1 MSYLAPN
8 LEWTGF
14 ASTSDN
20 ESERGHSW
28 CGWSPSITINTLSLT
43 GFRWS
48 LEAWLSPQERV
59 RVRNRKTASH
69 EHGHKHKSCTV
80 CMFSLHFH
88 LLIIIITTDQKTTF
102 IYHSHS
108 HTRSTRGGGCWG
120 WLLWSISPASA
131 LKSAETWAPCTQ
143 TACWS
148 WRRAATC
155 RTASYRRQCRP
166 NVDFKSP
173 KLRGFYYNL
182 RPDAAASVNV
192 SWFRK
197 TSFLN
202 LQHKRSQRLCWN
214 RINICISQRDR
225 TGTFNLFQ
233 YKSYV

>member
-88 LLIIIITTDQKTTF
+88 LLIIIITTDQKTNLHLSLTLTYPINSRRRLLRLTPVVDF
-102 IYHSHS
+102 ARISTKICGNLS
-108 HTRSTRGGGCWG
+108 TMHTNSV
-120 WLLWSISPASA
+120 
-131 LKSAETWAPCTQ
+131 LKL
-143 TACWS
+143 
-148 WRRAATC
+148 ATC
-155 RTASYRRQCRP
+155 S
-166 NVDFKSP
+166 
-173 KLRGFYYNL
+173 
-182 RPDAAASVNV
+182 NV
-192 SWFRK
+192 SDCIVPQ
-197 TSFLN
+197 TVST
-202 LQHKRSQRLCWN
+202 KRRL
-214 RINICISQRDR
+214 
-225 TGTFNLFQ
+225 
-233 YKSYV
+233 